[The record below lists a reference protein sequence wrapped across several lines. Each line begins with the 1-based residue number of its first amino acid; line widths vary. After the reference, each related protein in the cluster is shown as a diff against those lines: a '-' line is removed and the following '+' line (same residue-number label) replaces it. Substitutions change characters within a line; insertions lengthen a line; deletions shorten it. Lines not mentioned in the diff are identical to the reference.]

1 VSKLEANYRKKE
13 GNHGEAELQYKILLS
28 QYGYFA
34 KMLNQRSKAHKK
46 ESAYCDQEDRF
57 FSFLIIL

>member
-1 VSKLEANYRKKE
+1 MERPNFNTRSCSA
-13 GNHGEAELQYKILLS
+13 S
-28 QYGYFA
+28 MGYFA